1 MVQIISEE
9 VYAHGFGFLSQD
21 SDIDDADGC
30 LLSIGIK
37 AISSTMQAGEHCLRS
52 CCADV
57 FPH

>member
-37 AISSTMQAGEHCLRS
+37 AISSTSRRTLPQELLC
-52 CCADV
+52 
-57 FPH
+57 